1 MEVVAYMAVKL
12 HYVQNKVSEYE
23 DAHIALLHRRG
34 DQGNFSYIYPWCLSA
49 EHLMHLQDF

>member
-23 DAHIALLHRRG
+23 DAHIDILYSIA
-34 DQGNFSYIYPWCLSA
+34 S
-49 EHLMHLQDF
+49 